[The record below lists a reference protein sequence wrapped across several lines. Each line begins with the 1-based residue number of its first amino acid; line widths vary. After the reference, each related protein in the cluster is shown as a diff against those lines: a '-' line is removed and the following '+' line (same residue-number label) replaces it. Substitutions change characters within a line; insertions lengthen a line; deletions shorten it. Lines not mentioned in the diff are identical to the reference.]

1 MEGAAR
7 VIGALVV
14 DADAEGEIQSSS
26 SQLGT
31 ATRWRWDI
39 AGLELVVLD
48 RRDAGEVTRVG
59 WCDGG
64 TTDPWER

>member
-1 MEGAAR
+1 M
-7 VIGALVV
+7 VIGTMVV
-14 DADAEGEIQSSS
+14 DTAVEGEIQSSS

-39 AGLELVVLD
+39 AGLELVMLD

-64 TTDPWER
+64 GTTDP